1 MFTFPD
7 TLSCPIQDVQPE
19 CGGTAVVL
27 REVYLLCPVRLPDPL
42 WLPHPYLGQLP
53 HQEVQPSK
61 PLPFPGVSVVCLG
74 TVRSSQKPLQVVP
87 ADGTL
92 ALAGSVWCHSWWSC
106 GPSWIGYGPTPRCP
120 CPTGCVWK
128 TSMPASLSSSA
139 AERQRRCQGKEDGWV
154 LGNSQPVCTVLREG
168 SFLEL

>member
-1 MFTFPD
+1 MLGPQSVCPEVLYSLGVAQLGLASRTVMFTCPD

-27 REVYLLCPVRLPDPL
+27 REVHLLCPVRLPDPL

-74 TVRSSQKPLQVVP
+74 IVKSSQKPLQVIP

-92 ALAGSVWCHSWWSC
+92 ALAGFV
-106 GPSWIGYGPTPRCP
+106 
-120 CPTGCVWK
+120 
-128 TSMPASLSSSA
+128 
-139 AERQRRCQGKEDGWV
+139 
-154 LGNSQPVCTVLREG
+154 
-168 SFLEL
+168 